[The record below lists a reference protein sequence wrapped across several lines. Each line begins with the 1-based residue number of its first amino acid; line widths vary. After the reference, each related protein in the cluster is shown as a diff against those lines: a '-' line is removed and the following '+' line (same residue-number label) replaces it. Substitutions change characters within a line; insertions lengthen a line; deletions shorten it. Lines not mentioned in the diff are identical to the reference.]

1 MADMYLIFGSL
12 ILLGISKPVRQ
23 PKWLSPASW
32 SFSTLLM
39 ALKPP
44 NEVSP

>member
-12 ILLGISKPVRQ
+12 ILLGISNPIRQ

-32 SFSTLLM
+32 LLHPFNG
-39 ALKPP
+39 AD
-44 NEVSP
+44 NANGGTT